1 MIAAVGG
8 SLSVLDKGVGRF
20 VKQGLGGA
28 WRDVLL
34 AHGSRGHPG
43 GFDSMLAQHLLNWVQ
58 EKKKKDVPFH
68 SCPPPKSLPW
78 PLHSNKVFSCVGTVS
93 GVLKGRKWIRASD
106 STSSCW

>member
-58 EKKKKDVPFH
+58 EKKKKMYPSIVALPQKAFLGPSIVTKCSH
-68 SCPPPKSLPW
+68 VWARCP
-78 PLHSNKVFSCVGTVS
+78 VS
-93 GVLKGRKWIRASD
+93 
-106 STSSCW
+106 